1 MKTDIRLKEIFS
13 DVFKLHIDEITS
25 EISPNNC
32 SAWDSLNMLKLIID
46 IEKGFNISIS
56 IEEVVVFNNYSD
68 VLGLIEQKIEE

>member
-1 MKTDIRLKEIFS
+1 MLYWLICVD
-13 DVFKLHIDEITS
+13 
-25 EISPNNC
+25 
-32 SAWDSLNMLKLIID
+32 MLKLIID